1 VFTAIGESWAEKAG
15 GTSGVLWG
23 AALQSA
29 AKNLDDNSTT
39 LSPSQVIDLL
49 TQGVKT
55 IQDLGKANLGDKT
68 MLDAMQPFCE
78 TLSSEYN
85 KSLDFK
91 SAWGI
96 ASEAAEKASKET
108 ANLTPKIGR
117 ARPLAERSLGH
128 PDAGAISFAMMV
140 QTINKTF

>member
-1 VFTAIGESWAEKAG
+1 
-15 GTSGVLWG
+15 
-23 AALQSA
+23 
-29 AKNLDDNSTT
+29 
-39 LSPSQVIDLL
+39 
-49 TQGVKT
+49 
-55 IQDLGKANLGDKT
+55 

-91 SAWGI
+91 SAWSI
-96 ASEAAEKASKET
+96 ASGTAEKAAKET

-140 QTINKTF
+140 QTINKTL

>member
-1 VFTAIGESWAEKAG
+1 
-15 GTSGVLWG
+15 VLWG

-29 AKNLDDNSTT
+29 AKNLDDNSST
-39 LSPSQVIDLL
+39 LSPSQIIDFFN
-49 TQGVKT
+49 QGVKT

-78 TLSSEYN
+78 ALSNQYN

-91 SAWGI
+91 SAWSF
-96 ASEAAEKASKET
+96 ASEAAERAAKET

-128 PDAGAISFAMMV
+128 PDAGAVSFAMMV
-140 QTINKTF
+140 QTINKTL

>member
-1 VFTAIGESWAEKAG
+1 M
-15 GTSGVLWG
+15 LWG

-85 KSLDFK
+85 KSLNFK
-91 SAWGI
+91 SAWSL
-96 ASEAAEKASKET
+96 ASEAAETAAKET

-128 PDAGAISFAMMV
+128 PDAGAVSFAMMV
-140 QTINKTF
+140 QTINKTL